1 MNITF
6 SSCPRK
12 KSSMP
17 FFRVVD
23 RRKRRGVPG
32 STAIASCSGRL
43 VSRSAWCS
51 RRLRPI
57 TTGAITTMLGAV
69 TALVSDGLL
78 VARPAAAATPD
89 RRAVVETAGIPRI
102 DDYAAAGE
110 AARATQAML
119 LVSVEP
125 NGGDPSDSAGQ
136 HLERAA
142 VQERFLQSGTPW
154 VFCRLGMHE
163 AGGLVGDP
171 SLVEMRRG
179 PGVFVVDH
187 TGGPLTGRIVSIL
200 PRTTGKYYRFSP
212 SHIDQLA
219 SLPSGT
225 LTQRSM
231 ILAVRIHPENPQSTF
246 GTCHPVLCQEA
257 AAHSAHQARI
267 RTQGHHN
274 WGQRSQRIVGNA
286 GGAGSAAEVCAES
299 WENQDL
305 LDSCVDCV
313 ASWRQS
319 SGHWTAVRSPQSAYG
334 YDIRRDSNGI
344 WYATGIFLR

>member
-6 SSCPRK
+6 SA
-12 KSSMP
+12 
-17 FFRVVD
+17 
-23 RRKRRGVPG
+23 G
-32 STAIASCSGRL
+32 A
-43 VSRSAWCS
+43 
-51 RRLRPI
+51 RLRQAM
-57 TTGAITTMLGAV
+57 TAVAITCSLSLTNGFLA
-69 TALVSDGLL
+69 THDAD
-78 VARPAAAATPD
+78 AATPD
-89 RRAVVETAGIPRI
+89 RSAALETAGIPRI

-110 AARATQAML
+110 AARASQAML

-136 HLERAA
+136 RLEQAD
-142 VQERFLQSGTPW
+142 VQEQFLRSGTPW

-163 AGGLVGDP
+163 AGGLAGDP
-171 SLVEMRRG
+171 SLAEMRRG

-187 TGGPLTGRIVSIL
+187 TGGHLTGRVVSIL
-200 PRTTGKYYRFSP
+200 PRTAGKYYRFSP

-246 GTCHPVLCQEA
+246 GACNPMLCQEA

-274 WGQRSQRIVGNA
+274 WGMRSQRIVGNA
-286 GGAGSAAEVCAES
+286 GGAGSASEVCAES

-319 SGHWTAVRSPQSAYG
+319 SGHWSAVRSTQSAYG
-334 YDIRRDSNGI
+334 YDIRRGPNGI

>member
-1 MNITF
+1 MTITF
-6 SSCPRK
+6 SACTQLR
-12 KSSMP
+12 
-17 FFRVVD
+17 
-23 RRKRRGVPG
+23 
-32 STAIASCSGRL
+32 
-43 VSRSAWCS
+43 
-51 RRLRPI
+51 RPI
-57 TTGAITTMLGAV
+57 RNNAITALLGAA
-69 TALVSDGLL
+69 TLVLTSGLFSTG
-78 VARPAAAATPD
+78 PATAATPD
-89 RRAVVETAGIPRI
+89 RRAALETAGIPRI

-110 AARATQAML
+110 AARAAQAML

-125 NGGDPSDSAGQ
+125 TGGDPTDMAGQ
-136 HLERAA
+136 RLEQAD
-142 VQERFLQSGTPW
+142 VQERFLRSGTPW
-154 VFCRLGMHE
+154 VFCRIGIPE
-163 AGGLVGDP
+163 AGVLVADP

-200 PRTTGKYYRFSP
+200 PRRSGKYYRFSP
-212 SHIDQLA
+212 SYIDQLA
-219 SLPSGT
+219 SLPSGS
-225 LTQRSM
+225 LTQRSL
-231 ILAVRIHPENPQSTF
+231 ILAVRIHPENPQSTYGF
-246 GTCHPVLCQEA
+246 CNPMLCQEA

-286 GGAGSAAEVCAES
+286 GGAGSASEVCAES

-319 SGHWTAVRSPQSAYG
+319 SGHWNAVRSPQSAYG
-334 YDIRRDSNGI
+334 YDIRRGPNGI

>member
-6 SSCPRK
+6 SAGTRLCQA
-12 KSSMP
+12 M
-17 FFRVVD
+17 
-23 RRKRRGVPG
+23 
-32 STAIASCSGRL
+32 TA
-43 VSRSAWCS
+43 V
-51 RRLRPI
+51 
-57 TTGAITTMLGAV
+57 AITGSLLLT
-69 TALVSDGLL
+69 DGLL
-78 VARPAAAATPD
+78 ATHHVAAATPD
-89 RRAVVETAGIPRI
+89 RSAALETAGIPRI

-110 AARATQAML
+110 AARASQAML

-125 NGGDPSDSAGQ
+125 NGGDPSDSAAQ
-136 HLERAA
+136 RLERAD
-142 VQERFLQSGTPW
+142 VQERFLRSGTPW

-163 AGGLVGDP
+163 AGALVGDP

-200 PRTTGKYYRFSP
+200 PRTSGKYYRFSP

-246 GTCHPVLCQEA
+246 GTCNPMLCQEA
-257 AAHSAHQARI
+257 AAHSSHQARI

-274 WGQRSQRIVGNA
+274 WGMRSQRIVGNA
-286 GGAGSAAEVCAES
+286 GGAGSASEVCAES

-319 SGHWTAVRSPQSAYG
+319 SGHWNAVRSPQSAYG
-334 YDIRRDSNGI
+334 YDIRRGPNGI

>member
-1 MNITF
+1 MTITF
-6 SSCPRK
+6 SACTQLR
-12 KSSMP
+12 
-17 FFRVVD
+17 
-23 RRKRRGVPG
+23 
-32 STAIASCSGRL
+32 
-43 VSRSAWCS
+43 
-51 RRLRPI
+51 RPI
-57 TTGAITTMLGAV
+57 RNNAITALLGAA
-69 TALVSDGLL
+69 TLVLTSGLFSTG
-78 VARPAAAATPD
+78 PATAATPD
-89 RRAVVETAGIPRI
+89 RRAALETAGIPRI

-110 AARATQAML
+110 AARAAQAML

-125 NGGDPSDSAGQ
+125 TGGDPTDMAGQ
-136 HLERAA
+136 RLEQAD
-142 VQERFLQSGTPW
+142 VQERFLRSGTPW
-154 VFCRLGMHE
+154 VFCRIGIPE
-163 AGGLVGDP
+163 AGVLVADP

-200 PRTTGKYYRFSP
+200 PRRSGKYYRFSP

-219 SLPSGT
+219 SLPSGS
-225 LTQRSM
+225 LTQRSL
-231 ILAVRIHPENPQSTF
+231 ILAVRIHPENPQSTYGF
-246 GTCHPVLCQEA
+246 CNPMLCQEA

-286 GGAGSAAEVCAES
+286 GGAGSASQVCAES

-319 SGHWTAVRSPQSAYG
+319 SGHWNAVRSPQSAYG
-334 YDIRRDSNGI
+334 YDIRRGPNGI

>member
-1 MNITF
+1 MNIMF
-6 SSCPRK
+6 SARS
-12 KSSMP
+12 
-17 FFRVVD
+17 
-23 RRKRRGVPG
+23 RRTRFITVSTITAALAVINAVPG
-32 STAIASCSGRL
+32 NG
-43 VSRSAWCS
+43 
-51 RRLRPI
+51 P
-57 TTGAITTMLGAV
+57 
-69 TALVSDGLL
+69 L

-89 RRAVVETAGIPRI
+89 RKAALETAGIPRI

-110 AARATQAML
+110 AARAAQAML

-125 NGGDPSDSAGQ
+125 NGGDPTDTAGQ
-136 HLERAA
+136 RLEQADL
-142 VQERFLQSGTPW
+142 QERFLRSGMPW
-154 VFCRLGMHE
+154 VFCRLGMAE

-200 PRTTGKYYRFSP
+200 PRTSGKYYRFSP
-212 SHIDQLA
+212 SHIDELA

-225 LTQRSM
+225 LTQRSL

-246 GTCHPVLCQEA
+246 GTCHPILCQEA
-257 AAHSAHQARI
+257 AAHSSHQARI

-274 WGQRSQRIVGNA
+274 WGMRSQRIVGNA

-319 SGHWTAVRSPQSAYG
+319 SGHWNAVRSPQSAYG
-334 YDIRRDSNGI
+334 YDIRRGSNGI

>member
-6 SSCPRK
+6 SA
-12 KSSMP
+12 
-17 FFRVVD
+17 
-23 RRKRRGVPG
+23 G
-32 STAIASCSGRL
+32 A
-43 VSRSAWCS
+43 
-51 RRLRPI
+51 RLRQAM
-57 TTGAITTMLGAV
+57 TAVAITCSLSLTNGFLA
-69 TALVSDGLL
+69 THDAD
-78 VARPAAAATPD
+78 AATPD
-89 RRAVVETAGIPRI
+89 RSAALETAGIPRI

-110 AARATQAML
+110 AARASQAML

-125 NGGDPSDSAGQ
+125 NGGDPSDAAGQ
-136 HLERAA
+136 RLERAD
-142 VQERFLQSGTPW
+142 VQEQFLRSVTPW

-171 SLVEMRRG
+171 SLAEMRRG

-187 TGGPLTGRIVSIL
+187 TGGQLTGRVVSIL
-200 PRTTGKYYRFSP
+200 PRTSGKYYRFSP

-246 GTCHPVLCQEA
+246 GACNPMLCQEA

-274 WGQRSQRIVGNA
+274 WGMRSQRIVGNA
-286 GGAGSAAEVCAES
+286 GGAGSASEVCAES

-319 SGHWTAVRSPQSAYG
+319 SGHWNAVRSPQSAYG
-334 YDIRRDSNGI
+334 YDIRRGPNGI

>member
-6 SSCPRK
+6 SA
-12 KSSMP
+12 
-17 FFRVVD
+17 
-23 RRKRRGVPG
+23 
-32 STAIASCSGRL
+32 STQFA
-43 VSRSAWCS
+43 
-51 RRLRPI
+51 RPI
-57 TTGAITTMLGAV
+57 VAVAITCSV
-69 TALVSDGLL
+69 GLL
-78 VARPAAAATPD
+78 ITGPAAAATPD
-89 RRAVVETAGIPRI
+89 RRAALETAGIPRI
-102 DDYAAAGE
+102 DDYVAAGE
-110 AARATQAML
+110 GARAAQAML
-119 LVSVEP
+119 LVSIEP
-125 NGGDPSDSAGQ
+125 NSGDPSDPVGQ
-136 HLERAA
+136 RLERAD
-142 VQERFLQSGTPW
+142 VQERFLRSGTPW
-154 VFCRLGMHE
+154 VFCRLGMQE
-163 AGGLVGDP
+163 AGGLVGNP

-187 TGGPLTGRIVSIL
+187 TGGPLTGRVVSIL
-200 PRTTGKYYRFSP
+200 PRASGKYYRFSP

-246 GTCHPVLCQEA
+246 GTCHPTLCQEA

-274 WGQRSQRIVGNA
+274 WGTRSQRIVSNA
-286 GGAGSAAEVCAES
+286 GGAGSASEVCAES

-319 SGHWTAVRSPQSAYG
+319 SGHWNAVRSPQSAYG
-334 YDIRRDSNGI
+334 YDIRRGSNGI

>member
-6 SSCPRK
+6 SA
-12 KSSMP
+12 
-17 FFRVVD
+17 
-23 RRKRRGVPG
+23 
-32 STAIASCSGRL
+32 STRPLRLITATTLTAALSG
-43 VSRSAWCS
+43 A
-51 RRLRPI
+51 
-57 TTGAITTMLGAV
+57 TMLLAV
-69 TALVSDGLL
+69 GLL
-78 VARPAAAATPD
+78 TTSPAAAATPD
-89 RRAVVETAGIPRI
+89 RQAALETAGIPRI

-110 AARATQAML
+110 AAQAARAML

-125 NGGDPSDSAGQ
+125 TGGDPTDMAGQ
-136 HLERAA
+136 RLDQAA
-142 VQERFLQSGTPW
+142 VQERFLRSGTPW
-154 VFCRLGMHE
+154 VFCRIGMPE
-163 AGGLVGDP
+163 AGALVADP

-187 TGGPLTGRIVSIL
+187 TGGPLTGRVVSIL
-200 PRTTGKYYRFSP
+200 PRTSGKYYRFSP

-246 GTCHPVLCQEA
+246 GICNPMLCQEA

-286 GGAGSAAEVCAES
+286 GGAGSASEVCAES

-319 SGHWTAVRSPQSAYG
+319 SGHWNAVRSPQSAYG
-334 YDIRRDSNGI
+334 YDIRRGSNGI

>member
-1 MNITF
+1 MTITF
-6 SSCPRK
+6 SACTQLR
-12 KSSMP
+12 
-17 FFRVVD
+17 
-23 RRKRRGVPG
+23 
-32 STAIASCSGRL
+32 
-43 VSRSAWCS
+43 
-51 RRLRPI
+51 RPI
-57 TTGAITTMLGAV
+57 RNNAITALLGAA
-69 TALVSDGLL
+69 TLVLTSGLFSTG
-78 VARPAAAATPD
+78 PATAATPD
-89 RRAVVETAGIPRI
+89 RRAALETAGIPRI

-110 AARATQAML
+110 AARAAQAML

-125 NGGDPSDSAGQ
+125 TGGDPTDMAGQ
-136 HLERAA
+136 RLEQAD
-142 VQERFLQSGTPW
+142 VQERFLRSGTPW
-154 VFCRLGMHE
+154 VFCRIGIPE
-163 AGGLVGDP
+163 AGVLVADP

-200 PRTTGKYYRFSP
+200 PRRSGKYYRFSP

-219 SLPSGT
+219 SLPSGS
-225 LTQRSM
+225 LTQRSL
-231 ILAVRIHPENPQSTF
+231 ILAVRIHPENPQSTYGF
-246 GTCHPVLCQEA
+246 CNPMLCQEA

-274 WGQRSQRIVGNA
+274 WGQLSQRIVGNA
-286 GGAGSAAEVCAES
+286 GGAGSASEVCAES

-319 SGHWTAVRSPQSAYG
+319 SGHWNAVRSPQSAYG
-334 YDIRRDSNGI
+334 YDIRRGPNGI

>member
-6 SSCPRK
+6 
-12 KSSMP
+12 
-17 FFRVVD
+17 FA
-23 RRKRRGVPG
+23 
-32 STAIASCSGRL
+32 STQLLRL
-43 VSRSAWCS
+43 
-51 RRLRPI
+51 I
-57 TTGAITTMLGAV
+57 TANTITATLGGAAMLFAAGMLIT
-69 TALVSDGLL
+69 S
-78 VARPAAAATPD
+78 PSPAATPD
-89 RRAVVETAGIPRI
+89 RRAALETAGIPRI

-110 AARATQAML
+110 AARSSQAML

-125 NGGDPSDSAGQ
+125 TGGDPTDMAGQ
-136 HLERAA
+136 RLEQAA
-142 VQERFLQSGTPW
+142 VQERFLRSGTPW
-154 VFCRLGMHE
+154 VFCRIGMPE
-163 AGGLVGDP
+163 AGALVADP

-187 TGGPLTGRIVSIL
+187 TGGPLTGRVVSIL
-200 PRTTGKYYRFSP
+200 PRTSGKYYRFSP

-225 LTQRSM
+225 LTQRSL

-246 GTCHPVLCQEA
+246 GFCNPMLCQEA
-257 AAHSAHQARI
+257 AAHSTHQARI

-286 GGAGSAAEVCAES
+286 GGAGSASEVCAES

-319 SGHWTAVRSPQSAYG
+319 SGHWNAVRSPQSAYG
-334 YDIRRDSNGI
+334 YDIRRGSNGI

>member
-6 SSCPRK
+6 SARAR
-12 KSSMP
+12 
-17 FFRVVD
+17 FRQAM
-23 RRKRRGVPG
+23 
-32 STAIASCSGRL
+32 TA
-43 VSRSAWCS
+43 V
-51 RRLRPI
+51 
-57 TTGAITTMLGAV
+57 AITCSLFLTNGFLASLH
-69 TALVSDGLL
+69 AD
-78 VARPAAAATPD
+78 AATPD
-89 RRAVVETAGIPRI
+89 RSAALETAGIPRI

-110 AARATQAML
+110 AARASQAML

-125 NGGDPSDSAGQ
+125 NGGDPSDSAGLR
-136 HLERAA
+136 LERAD
-142 VQERFLQSGTPW
+142 VQEQFLRSGTPW

-171 SLVEMRRG
+171 SLAEMRRG

-187 TGGPLTGRIVSIL
+187 TGGQLTGRVVSIL
-200 PRTTGKYYRFSP
+200 PRTSGKYYRFSP
-212 SHIDQLA
+212 SHIDQLP

-246 GTCHPVLCQEA
+246 GTCNPMLCQEA

-274 WGQRSQRIVGNA
+274 WGMRSQRIVGNA
-286 GGAGSAAEVCAES
+286 GGAGSASEVCAES

-319 SGHWTAVRSPQSAYG
+319 SGHWNAVRSPQSAYG
-334 YDIRRDSNGI
+334 YDIRRGPNGI